1 MPTTHMNTSSV
12 IWIIAS
18 DYSTVYTCSKLKAFF
33 QIQSTNYHIP
43 LIKDHFPIIEE
54 LLQNDKIVFPVVLNY
69 TNHELK
75 TVQLELQATKYNFN
89 GQLAWILE
97 FSRVNQEASQDF
109 NSQASNNTL
118 FEDSPIPIWDEDF
131 SAIKTR
137 LDHLRSLGIAS
148 IRDFLTKHPDEL
160 IELSKLLR
168 VNRINNAVV
177 ELNEAETKYQVLTNF
192 RQLTTSESNEYILQ
206 QMEAIWN
213 GEKKCEFDAKLITM
227 KGNTRYVNF
236 KWTVVDGYEHNYS
249 RVFLTTTDLTKRI
262 KEENLFLQQAN
273 KEKETLLKEIHH
285 RVKNNLQIITSLIR
299 LQLGSTQHLEARQLL
314 EVSLSR
320 ISSIASVHELLYKSN
335 QFASI
340 DYREY
345 IQELV
350 RSLINTMIGDKE
362 IQVDIEVDD
371 VKIPIEMAIPLG
383 LLINEILTNSIKHAF
398 PSKEKKDRIFLKLS
412 KINDEQLI
420 LSIGDNGKGFDPEIH
435 LSTSA
440 ETLGISLIENLAEQL
455 SGTLELMPGEG
466 TKYELRFHIDRK
478 S

>member
-12 IWIIAS
+12 TWIIAS
-18 DYSTVYTCSKLKAFF
+18 DYSTIYTCSKLKAFF

-43 LIKDHFPIIEE
+43 LIKDHFPILEE
-54 LLQNDKIVFPVVLNY
+54 LLQNDKTVFPVILNY
-69 TNHELK
+69 TNHELR
-75 TVQLELQATKYNFN
+75 TVQLKLQASKYNFN
-89 GQLAWILE
+89 GLQTWILE
-97 FSRVNQEASQDF
+97 FSQVNQENSQDF
-109 NSQASNNTL
+109 DSQASNNTL

-137 LDHLRSLGIAS
+137 LDHLKSLGIAS

-160 IELSKLLR
+160 IGLSKLLR

-249 RVFLTTTDLTKRI
+249 RVFLTTTDLTRRI

-350 RSLINTMIGDKE
+350 SSLINTMIGDKE

-371 VKIPIEMAIPLG
+371 VKIPLEMAIPLG

-398 PSKEKKDRIFLKLS
+398 PSKEKDRIFLKLS

-435 LSTSA
+435 LNSST

-455 SGTLELMPGEG
+455 SGILELMPGEG
-466 TKYELRFHIDRK
+466 TTYELRFHIDRK
-478 S
+478 L